1 MQTAKQRREPKG
13 RHRNSPELTSGIV
26 IPCAGHEA
34 DERMQ
39 RLFVLVV
46 RIATGDQETPI
57 RSSQSL
63 RRGEEG
69 ER

>member
-1 MQTAKQRREPKG
+1 MQTAKKRGEPKG
-13 RHRNSPELTSGIV
+13 RQRNSPELTSGIV

-34 DERMQ
+34 EERMQ
-39 RLFVLVV
+39 RLFALVV
-46 RIATGDQETPI
+46 RIATGDQQTSI
-57 RSSQSL
+57 RSGQSL